1 MAESEYVHYERVQ
14 AGRNWE
20 LSNRRLPRAT
30 HSHGRLLGVEELPYN
45 RVAPC
50 AVPHGCLQSLQPP
63 AIRESGQQPGLSE
76 CGLQR
81 CEHGGESRV
90 PGQEWMRPL
99 RSTGSNNRI
108 AHADAVISGGFD
120 PEHHTECPGGYCEL
134 DIGSQPTIPVLDPV
148 HLLIVLAKTCSFR
161 VPPSLR
167 RAWRDASFSP
177 RPSVARSNG
186 SSRASVV

>member
-20 LSNRRLPRAT
+20 LSNRGLPRAT
-30 HSHGRLLGVEELPYN
+30 HSHGRLLGGGQLPYKQM
-45 RVAPC
+45 APC
-50 AVPHGCLQSLQPP
+50 AVPHGCLQSLQSP
-63 AIRESGQQPGLSE
+63 AIWKSGQQPGLSE

-81 CEHGGESRV
+81 GEHGCESRV
-90 PGQEWMRPL
+90 PGQEWGPDD
-99 RSTGSNNRI
+99 RSGECS
-108 AHADAVISGGFD
+108 FD
-120 PEHHTECPGGYCEL
+120 PEHHAECPGGYCEL

-177 RPSVARSNG
+177 
-186 SSRASVV
+186 